1 MLSQKQLRKKEKLLI
16 KMPRPDKPNWSTM
29 HVNMIFIINEMV
41 LVLPTSVD
49 YLPLV
54 PHVGKPILTTY
65 LSNAF
70 AKIQ

>member
-1 MLSQKQLRKKEKLLI
+1 MNEREKQLIE
-16 KMPRPDKPNWSTM
+16 MPRPDKPNWPTM
-29 HVNMIFIINEMV
+29 HVSMIFITNEMV

-49 YLPLV
+49 YLPLM

-65 LSNAF
+65 LPNAF